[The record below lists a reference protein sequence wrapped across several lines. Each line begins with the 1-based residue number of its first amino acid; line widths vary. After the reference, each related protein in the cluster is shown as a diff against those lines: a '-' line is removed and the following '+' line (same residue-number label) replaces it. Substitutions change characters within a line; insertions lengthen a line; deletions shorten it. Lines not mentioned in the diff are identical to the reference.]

1 MTSTEKKKGEK
12 ISPPSRARRRGSEM
26 ERMQKR
32 IVTEKEKLEEER
44 KEMEKKQEWERE
56 WRGSATLL
64 RMEISISGEREGG
77 APRRKIFSREGERT
91 IWRER
96 DHRREKE
103 IYIERE

>member
-1 MTSTEKKKGEK
+1 MTSTEKKKGEN

-64 RMEISISGEREGG
+64 TMEISISGEREGG
-77 APRRKIFSREGERT
+77 APRRKIFSREGERERSGG
-91 IWRER
+91 RE
-96 DHRREKE
+96 
-103 IYIERE
+103 ITGERKKYT